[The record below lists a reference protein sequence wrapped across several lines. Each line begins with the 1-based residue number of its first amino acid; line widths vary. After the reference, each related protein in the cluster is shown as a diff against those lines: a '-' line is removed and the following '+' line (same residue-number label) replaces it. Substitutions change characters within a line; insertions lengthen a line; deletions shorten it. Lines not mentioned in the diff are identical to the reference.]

1 MVCNVQLAGGVTN
14 SRGGSKNNGSTAC
27 DRCNALE
34 ANDHEKIKCFV
45 SLLDQQDEMWAKG
58 KSAEAKEL
66 EGAISSARRATVQ
79 ARSHLAMH
87 RTSHRENS
95 YTSST
100 DCSETNR
107 QRGML
112 SIYG

>member
-45 SLLDQQDEMWAKG
+45 SLLDQQDEMWTKG
-58 KSAEAKEL
+58 KGAEAKKL
-66 EGAISSARRATVQ
+66 EGAISSARQAIVQ
-79 ARSHLAMH
+79 ARTYVMRH
-87 RTSHRENS
+87 RASHRQNS
-95 YTSST
+95 WTSLTYRPDTS
-100 DCSETNR
+100 R
-107 QRGML
+107 QS
-112 SIYG
+112 SIHSI